1 MKSLAAAFFAL
12 TFATFAMFSAQAS
25 ATDPEICQ
33 IRGALMGSVAQE
45 RDKGVSK
52 AEVKR
57 IFTRKFGGKF
67 SGFRGYV
74 DLVYN
79 EMKDMSP
86 NEVAK
91 FTVFACNRE

>member
-1 MKSLAAAFFAL
+1 MKSLAAVFSTI
-12 TFATFAMFSAQAS
+12 TFATFALFSAQAS

-57 IFTRKFGGKF
+57 IFTRKFGGRF
-67 SGFRGYV
+67 SGFRICRSCVQRDEGH
-74 DLVYN
+74 
-79 EMKDMSP
+79 
-86 NEVAK
+86 VAERG
-91 FTVFACNRE
+91 C

>member
-1 MKSLAAAFFAL
+1 
-12 TFATFAMFSAQAS
+12 
-25 ATDPEICQ
+25 
-33 IRGALMGSVAQE
+33 MGSVAQE

-57 IFTRKFGGKF
+57 IFTRTFGKKF
-67 SGFRGYV
+67 SGFGAYV
-74 DLVYN
+74 DLVYK

-91 FTVFACNRE
+91 FTEFACNRE